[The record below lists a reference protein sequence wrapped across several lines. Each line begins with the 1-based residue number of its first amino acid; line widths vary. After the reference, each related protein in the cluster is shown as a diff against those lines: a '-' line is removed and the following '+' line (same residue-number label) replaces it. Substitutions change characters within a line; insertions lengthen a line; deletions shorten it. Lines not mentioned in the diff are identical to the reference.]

1 MQVPAKNG
9 KRMNNMSGLLLDTHV
24 WIWLNDG
31 SSELKSTNVREI
43 DRAAEQGEL
52 FVSAISVWEIATLVA
67 KKRIVLRT
75 SVHDWIERAL
85 SQPGIELIPLLP
97 NIAVESTLLPDGLN
111 ADPADRM
118 IVATARV
125 KLLTLMTRDANIQQY
140 AKSGFISVKKA

>member
-1 MQVPAKNG
+1 MMP
-9 KRMNNMSGLLLDTHV
+9 GLLLDTHV
-24 WIWLNDG
+24 WIWLNNG
-31 SSELKSTNVREI
+31 SSELKSTAIREI
-43 DRAAEQGEL
+43 DRAAQQGEL

-67 KKRIVLRT
+67 KKRILLRT
-75 SVHDWIERAL
+75 SIHDWIEQAL

-125 KLLTLMTRDANIQQY
+125 KLLTLMTRDTNIQQY
-140 AKSGFISVKKA
+140 AKSGVITVKRA

>member
-1 MQVPAKNG
+1 
-9 KRMNNMSGLLLDTHV
+9 MSGLFLDTHV
-24 WIWLNDG
+24 WIWLNEG

-52 FVSAISVWEIATLVA
+52 FVSAISVWEIATLVS
-67 KKRIVLRT
+67 KKRILLRT
-75 SVHDWIERAL
+75 SIHDWIEQAL

-125 KLLTLMTRDANIQQY
+125 KLLTLMTRDVNIHQY
-140 AKSGFISVKKA
+140 AKLGFISVKKT